1 MSDASGATGSVQV
14 FLQNASGT
22 LDAFASYPTPNA
34 GQVKI
39 GDFNGDGLLDVASL
53 VAAAD
58 GDGLDILLQTPA
70 GTLAPPVTYHVPHA
84 TGLDAGDRMA
94 TGGPI

>member
-1 MSDASGATGSVQV
+1 ME
-14 FLQNASGT
+14 
-22 LDAFASYPTPNA
+22 
-34 GQVKI
+34 I

-84 TGLDAGDRMA
+84 TGLDAGNLNGDYDNNQHAENENLVYRISG
-94 TGGPI
+94 TGSRRGPRS